1 MNYFLKIKILSIILI
16 LSCYL
21 STFGQINLN
30 DPSFERIFS
39 GTLPG
44 ERWIHCE
51 GSVDIWRAD
60 ILPWLNHPDPIDGEQ
75 YIGMV
80 CGRDNY
86 AESISQRIPDT
97 LKEGQNY
104 FIDTYISYF
113 YNPREGLIDTG
124 HVSIYLGEGACDL
137 SQKIASIKAPDTL
150 WTQIRV
156 HFTPDKNYTSLTF
169 RNEDIEEVGI
179 NYIFIDGLSQIF
191 IDETADGCGSQEHTI
206 KVNSIP
212 LRKSFSVLIDA
223 PNQCNYTVNLFS
235 ISGQLIWKNRSLSE
249 NPQLFSLD
257 NYPSG
262 IYLLILTNND
272 SRTQENFLI
281 SNTTME

>member
-21 STFGQINLN
+21 STFGQINLI
-30 DPSFERIFS
+30 DPSFE
-39 GTLPG
+39 GNLTNDTLSR
-44 ERWIHCE
+44 ELWIHCE
-51 GSVDIWRAD
+51 GSIDTWHKDV
-60 ILPWLNHPDPIDGEQ
+60 WLNNPDPLDGEQ

-80 CGRDNY
+80 CGRNNY
-86 AESISQRIPDT
+86 AETISQNLPDT

-104 FIDTYISYF
+104 FIDTNISYF
-113 YNPREGLIDTG
+113 YNPQEGLIDTG

-179 NYIFIDGLSQIF
+179 NYIFIDDLSQIF

-206 KVNSIP
+206 KVYSIP
-212 LRKSFSVLIDA
+212 LRKSFSVQVDA
-223 PNQCNYTVNLFS
+223 PNQCNYTENLFS
-235 ISGQLIWKNRSLSE
+235 FSGQLIWKNRTLSE

-262 IYLLILTNND
+262 IYLLIVTNND
-272 SRTQENFLI
+272 SRTQESFLI
-281 SNTTME
+281 SNT